1 MKKLVSLLLVSV
13 FCVAG
18 MFAVDFGA
26 FPKGTWQDSKWDADW
41 VFGVGSLQLVD
52 SNSGDVIFDFEG
64 KMKNFKLLPST
75 DGVSISF
82 DCPETQRS
90 YKFTKPATLDTS
102 IEMEIDPEWTD
113 EDYKVKMS
121 FKK

>member
-26 FPKGTWQDSKWDADW
+26 FPKGTWQDSNWDADW

-64 KMKNFKLLPST
+64 KIVYVEKIQKNNSKNKIPQHKN
-75 DGVSISF
+75 I
-82 DCPETQRS
+82 
-90 YKFTKPATLDTS
+90 
-102 IEMEIDPEWTD
+102 I
-113 EDYKVKMS
+113 
-121 FKK
+121 KKGKNIKNQK

>member
-1 MKKLVSLLLVSV
+1 
-13 FCVAG
+13 

-26 FPKGTWQDSKWDADW
+26 FPKGTWQDSKWDANW
-41 VFGVGSLQLVD
+41 VFGVDSLQLVD

-64 KMKNFKLLPST
+64 KMKNFKILPSAE
-75 DGVSISF
+75 GVSIAF

-102 IEMEIDPEWTD
+102 IEMEITPEWTTSV
-113 EDYKVKMS
+113 YKVKMP